1 MEIAKC
7 KRMPMI
13 ASHKCGA
20 RDHVHLLYS
29 ATSTLITAH
38 SGKFQVQRYNNAL
51 VDHLLQDLFQSQANP
66 RRAVAT
72 KALQE
77 STQPQIMECS
87 HSRNLEDLKK
97 DFTRLRNSLALAA
110 YCYSVTV
117 MLL

>member
-7 KRMPMI
+7 KRIPMI

-20 RDHVHLLYS
+20 RDQVHLLYS

-66 RRAVAT
+66 RRAAAT
-72 KALQE
+72 EALQE
-77 STQPQIMECS
+77 STQPQLMRVQS
-87 HSRNLEDLKK
+87 LKNLQI
-97 DFTRLRNSLALAA
+97 LRI
-110 YCYSVTV
+110 
-117 MLL
+117 